1 MRRSS
6 TRDRGQTEPLA
17 ALIAVA
23 AMAIGLSVYAGY
35 VTDTLPGTSQRN
47 VAESA
52 IQDVW
57 NKIEQSG
64 VYPAEDDLGDIYSP
78 TGSPGPSGLP
88 QGYYVYINVTRTET
102 GDSERGELFEYDDP
116 SGASEERHVV
126 FGPQGRTRGTVLTEI
141 EDPDLGIPDG
151 ANHAS
156 RPIPI
161 RRDHGDVVAGRL
173 HVTAWEQ

>member
-6 TRDRGQTEPLA
+6 TRDSGQTEPLA

-23 AMAIGLSVYAGY
+23 AMAIGLSLYAGY
-35 VTDTLPGTSQRN
+35 VTDTLPGTSQRD

-64 VYPAEDDLGDIYSP
+64 VYPAEDDLSAIYSP
-78 TGSPGPSGLP
+78 SGSPGPSGLP

-102 GDSERGELFEYDDP
+102 GDSERGELFEYNDP
-116 SGASEERHVV
+116 SGGTEERHVV
-126 FGPQGRTRGTVLTEI
+126 FGPQGQARSAVLSDV
-141 EDPDLGIPDG
+141 EDPDLGVPDS
-151 ANHAS
+151 ASTAS

-161 RRDHGDVVAGRL
+161 RRGHGDVVAGRL
-173 HVTAWEQ
+173 NVAAWEQ